1 MKNEQINEILKRE
14 NITASDFSQKTG
26 IQRSAVSHL
35 QNNRNKVSLDVV
47 NRIHTAFPHI
57 SLYWLL
63 DGTGDYYVED
73 KEKNIIPSQ
82 SQEIPSSKT
91 PEKTVEISQ
100 SERVSS
106 VVKPIETLSSGVSSL
121 SKTEELVPV
130 LGDKTDNKKGTER
143 KVVEIKVFYD
153 DGTYENYLKE

>member
-47 NRIHTAFPHI
+47 TRIHTAFPHI

-73 KEKNIIPSQ
+73 KEKNSIPSQ

-91 PEKTVEISQ
+91 PEKTAEISQ

>member
-1 MKNEQINEILKRE
+1 MKNEQITEILKRE

-47 NRIHTAFPHI
+47 TRIHTAFPHI

-63 DGTGDYYVED
+63 DGTGDYYVEN
-73 KEKNIIPSQ
+73 KEKNSILSQ
-82 SQEIPSSKT
+82 PQEIPSTKT
-91 PEKTVEISQ
+91 PEKGAEISQ
-100 SERVSS
+100 SERVST
-106 VVKPIETLSSGVSSL
+106 VIKPIETLPSEVSSI
-121 SKTEELVPV
+121 SKTEGSVPS
-130 LGDKTDNKKGTER
+130 LGEKPDNKRGTER